1 MDKSIPQQI
10 IEQLGIIQGDYKTPI
25 LTDAQINSLLEKIKT
40 KCSGYRGP
48 AKSFMGL
55 FVSAHG
61 DDLDVATR
69 FTIIDGLELEFDFPK
84 INADGDDETIT
95 KITKK
100 RGKSK
105 TETKTVVEVDNYI
118 HILTNFTDEIKKK
131 RVEKDYEKKFKQ
143 YIEQS
148 VYLQIAMGQPGPS
161 APMSTEADDDLK
173 PTDAKRGIWDYLSSS
188 AADLAIVSNT
198 FALLNDTTLPPSAAS
213 AAAAAPSYPNPCEL
227 EEVVKICR
235 HMLRANFVELWDN
248 TGKLSGDALWTKHYL
263 DLIKKTKRDIDKPQ
277 IWIQKKLTKYSY
289 DRRYQLAPNKGED
302 PAYNAFEGLHIVDF
316 RDENGEEVLEGSLGQ
331 PGLVSFLPISKTPIP
346 VIYSNKGDPLNKID
360 DVQLTALKSNLHIN
374 NLKFKTFRDRF
385 YNYIRRVK
393 FPIGAAAVAA
403 RLSQEQIEENFNK
416 VRAIRSILYAI
427 ENEEL
432 YLSQICVLAFL
443 LEIDLCEIFDP
454 ACRPLSHTV
463 FDKDGKEIIT
473 SLRSGT
479 VRDNNIY
486 DALDTFDTQL
496 TQ

>member
-1 MDKSIPQQI
+1 VRRLHI
-10 IEQLGIIQGDYKTPI
+10 LGGEPFYQKQFDVC
-25 LTDAQINSLLEKIKT
+25 LDFL
-40 KCSGYRGP
+40 
-48 AKSFMGL
+48 
-55 FVSAHG
+55 SAHKN
-61 DDLDVATR
+61 
-69 FTIIDGLELEFDFPK
+69 IDLEFN
-84 INADGDDETIT
+84 IISNLM
-95 KITKK
+95 
-100 RGKSK
+100 
-105 TETKTVVEVDNYI
+105 VEP
-118 HILTNFTDEIKKK
+118 E
-131 RVEKDYEKKFKQ
+131 KFKQ

-173 PTDAKRGIWDYLSSS
+173 PKDAKRGIWDYLSSS

-198 FALLNDTTLPPSAAS
+198 FALLNDATLPPPAAS
-213 AAAAAPSYPNPCEL
+213 AAASAAAVAPSHPNPCEL

-277 IWIQKKLTKYSY
+277 IWIQKKLTSDSY
-289 DRRYQLAPNKGED
+289 DRRYQLAPNEGED

-316 RDENGEEVLEGSLGQ
+316 RDKNGEEVLFPGGSLGQ
-331 PGLVSFLPISKTPIP
+331 PGLVSFLPISTTPIP
-346 VIYSNKGDPLNKID
+346 VIYSDRGDPLNKID
-360 DVQLTALKSNLHIN
+360 DEQLTALKSNLHIN

-393 FPIGAAAVAA
+393 FPIGAAAADA
-403 RLSQEQIEENFNK
+403 GLNQKQIDENFNK

-463 FDKDGKEIIT
+463 FDKDGNEIIT

-479 VRDNNIY
+479 VRDNKIY